1 MNMNTP
7 RTPDEATDQLEAISE
22 QIQDG
27 IRHGKFTLAELQER
41 FMDKTKAAA
50 RTTDEYVHENPW
62 ASIAVGGAVGLM
74 IGWLLARR

>member
-1 MNMNTP
+1 MNTNQV
-7 RTPDEATDQLEAISE
+7 REDTQNHLEAISG

-27 IRHGKFTLAELQER
+27 IRRGKFTLAELQES
-41 FMDKTKAAA
+41 MADKTKAAA

-62 ASIAVGGAVGLM
+62 TSVAVSAGLGLI